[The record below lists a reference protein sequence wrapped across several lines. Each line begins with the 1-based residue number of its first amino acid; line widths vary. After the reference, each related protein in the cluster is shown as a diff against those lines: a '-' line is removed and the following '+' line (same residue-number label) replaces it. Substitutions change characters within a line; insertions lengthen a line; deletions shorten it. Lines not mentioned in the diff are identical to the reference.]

1 MTMSTT
7 ESPRAK
13 RNVRKTLQAAEWVF
27 LDAVCRTGGGGTKI
41 DTKMRSRMAGRLATR
56 GLVIQKPG
64 ATDPRIIHSTK
75 GRAYWLQLQSEGV
88 I

>member
-1 MTMSTT
+1 
-7 ESPRAK
+7 
-13 RNVRKTLQAAEWVF
+13 
-27 LDAVCRTGGGGTKI
+27 
-41 DTKMRSRMAGRLATR
+41 
-56 GLVIQKPG
+56 LVIQKPG